1 MADREYT
8 SGEWEIIKKYGL
20 EYFLKSE
27 DADYKEISDELRK
40 ARESAD
46 ASTKEKVFKGEG
58 VFSDIGEGKI
68 DVELD
73 PEPLEDQG
81 GAAAAAGAA
90 LTKKAVDQD
99 LRIEVWRA
107 DDTYYVSASSREV
120 CMRSMERQGIKISK
134 TDLTS
139 VAGARGERTRFNS
152 FDNHHPKHYA
162 SGSHKIDGGGPRIQ
176 GPSGGPGS
184 CKFVIIQR

>member
-1 MADREYT
+1 MAEREYT
-8 SGEWEIIKKYGL
+8 SEEWDIIKKYGL

-27 DADYKEISDELRK
+27 DTDYKEISDDERT

-46 ASTKEKVFKGEG
+46 AATKEKLIKGEG
-58 VFSDIGEGKI
+58 IFADIGEGKI
-68 DVELD
+68 DAELD

-81 GAAAAAGAA
+81 GAAATAGAA

-99 LRIEVWRA
+99 MRVEVWRA

-120 CMRSMERQGIKISK
+120 CMRSMEKQGIEISK
-134 TDLTS
+134 TDLTEKNNP
-139 VAGARGERTRFNS
+139 AGTRGRFNV
-152 FDNHHPKHYA
+152 FDRNHPKFYA
-162 SGSHKIDGGGPRIQ
+162 SGSHKTDGGGPRIQ